1 MEKRIELRTMD
12 GGLVIEL
19 DFDRDLA
26 IYMMTRNGKPPEAVI
41 WGTRFFIRS
50 ADDAR
55 VYAEGFAAYCLTG
68 INEVPDGH

>member
-26 IYMMTRNGKPPEAVI
+26 VYMMTRNGKPPEAVI

-55 VYAEGFAAYCLTG
+55 VYVEGFAAYSLTG
-68 INEVPDGH
+68 INEVSDGH